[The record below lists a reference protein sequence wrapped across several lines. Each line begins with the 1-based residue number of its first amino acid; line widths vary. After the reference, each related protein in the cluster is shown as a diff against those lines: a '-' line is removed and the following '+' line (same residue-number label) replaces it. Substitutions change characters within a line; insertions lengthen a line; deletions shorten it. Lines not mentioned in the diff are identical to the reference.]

1 VTGDGAVSPARRAAY
16 EVLRR
21 TFEEEAWTDRAL
33 RSAVERHG
41 LSGSDAGLARRLAYG
56 AVKRRATTDAFID
69 RLAKRPERL
78 DPPVRAALRLGLYE
92 LLLSGTAA
100 DHAAVGEAVELAKG
114 GVAGAAGGERARAGS
129 GLVNAVLRRASR
141 ERADLLGGLDD
152 STPEGAAVAHS
163 YPPWLAT
170 MWWEELGPDVA
181 RAVMAAMNGPAEIA
195 FRVNTLR
202 SEPGACAAGLRAAGV
217 DVTVGDGRSLLDPVT
232 AIVIAGGGAAV
243 EARVAAGEL
252 IPQSRASQAVV
263 AVLDPRP
270 GERQLDLCSGPG
282 IKSSQIAAASADE
295 GEIVSVE
302 LDARRGREVD
312 ELCRRAGAASVRTVI
327 ADAAT
332 ADLDDGYD
340 RALVDPPCS
349 DLGTL
354 ASRPDARWR
363 KSPEL
368 IGRLADLQG
377 RILDNAAAA
386 VQPGG
391 TVVYSTCT
399 ISARENREVVDAV
412 LGRNPGLDADD
423 LGAEHP
429 ALASVPDARFL
440 QTRPDRDGT
449 AGFFIARLRRRA

>member
-16 EVLRR
+16 DVVRR
-21 TFEEEAWTDRAL
+21 TFEQDAWTDRAL

-41 LSGSDAGLARRLAYG
+41 LSGPDSRLARRLAYG
-56 AVKRRATTDAFID
+56 AVKRRGTTDAFID

-92 LLLSGTAA
+92 LLLSGTDA
-100 DHAAVGEAVELAKG
+100 DHAAVGEAVELAKRG
-114 GVAGAAGGERARAGS
+114 LASGSGGERARAGS

-141 ERADLLGGLDD
+141 ERAGLLGELDD
-152 STPEGAAVAHS
+152 SSPDGAAVAHS
-163 YPPWLAT
+163 YPPWLAA

-181 RAVMAAMNGPAEIA
+181 RAVMAAMNEPAEVA

-202 SEPGACAAGLRAAGV
+202 AEPGACAAGLRAAGV

-232 AIVIAGGGAAV
+232 ALLIAGGGGV
-243 EARVAAGEL
+243 DARIRAGEL

-270 GERQLDLCSGPG
+270 GERLLDLCSGPG
-282 IKSSQIAAASADE
+282 IKSSQIAAASADAA
-295 GEIVSVE
+295 EIVSVE
-302 LDARRGREVD
+302 LDERRGREVD
-312 ELCRRAGAASVRTVI
+312 ELCRRAGATSVRTVI
-327 ADAAT
+327 ADAAA
-332 ADLDDGYD
+332 ADLGDGYD

-368 IGRLADLQG
+368 IRRLADLQG

-386 VQPGG
+386 VRSGG

-399 ISARENREVVDAV
+399 ISARENQEVVDAV

-429 ALASVPDARFL
+429 PLASAPDPRFL